1 MSCCIGRAVIA
12 GAPNTEEAWREPG
25 SDSRANCPGLWAT
38 GLMDQGLAT
47 CSTDASRGSGCK
59 LSRLR
64 LRPAVRPMSEHGLPP
79 TRNRDDLHR
88 NRDHPIQRKAPAVD
102 RQLLRYDA
110 GLIVGV
116 RFMYGIRTVGPIVIG
131 MSHVLARRFLIF
143 NLIGAAIWS
152 VTVAGGGFLFGQS
165 LRLMLERIEGY
176 EGLGALLIVG
186 LAALLGGVRYVR
198 SGKK

>member
-1 MSCCIGRAVIA
+1 MRALRKDPWTA
-12 GAPNTEEAWREPG
+12 FAPHLSSVN
-25 SDSRANCPGLWAT
+25 
-38 GLMDQGLAT
+38 QGEK
-47 CSTDASRGSGCK
+47 R
-59 LSRLR
+59 
-64 LRPAVRPMSEHGLPP
+64 
-79 TRNRDDLHR
+79 
-88 NRDHPIQRKAPAVD
+88 
-102 RQLLRYDA
+102 

-186 LAALLGGVRYVR
+186 LAALLGGVRYGFCCDSR
-198 SGKK
+198 SRPS